1 MRARKGMR
9 WIIVKNRSGLSSVEE
24 TRLCTVLDLC
34 PSLREL
40 YLLKEEFRH
49 IFDKMHSRD
58 KAERFLTS
66 WMYRARLTGN
76 KFFLKF
82 VSMLQNWWNE
92 ILEYFIERITNG
104 FVEGLNNS
112 IRNIIRS
119 AFGYRNFENFKLRV
133 FAEQG
138 FPTNPR

>member
-1 MRARKGMR
+1 M
-9 WIIVKNRSGLSSVEE
+9 
-24 TRLCTVLDLC
+24 
-34 PSLREL
+34 
-40 YLLKEEFRH
+40 YLKEDFRH
-49 IFDKMHSRD
+49 IFDKVHSRD
-58 KAERFLTS
+58 KAERFLTA
-66 WMYRARLTGN
+66 WIYRARLTGN
-76 KFFLKF
+76 KFLLKF
-82 VSMLQNWWNE
+82 VSTLQNWWNE

-138 FPTNPR
+138 NPR